1 MHFKIIFF
9 FPVFRLFNPNTEPQ
23 LVLPMALK
31 RHVVWEVELV
41 EGLWLDCVFLA
52 E

>member
-9 FPVFRLFNPNTEPQ
+9 SVFRLFNPNAEPQ
-23 LVLPMALK
+23 LALPIALK
-31 RHVVWEVELV
+31 RRVAWEVELV